1 MYKEDSIEKEEE
13 EDGGDEQ
20 SKGFQVEPSLIMAW
34 CNLRRHALPVCCYQ
48 NGQGWRRRC
57 NVACIRL
64 ESRVSK
70 GIARGRPGV
79 QPFTVVKW
87 VRVHNAVEEPE
98 QKRGEQLLT
107 TTTTPTPSRK
117 LGPRLVAK

>member
-70 GIARGRPGV
+70 GIARGRPGFNPS
-79 QPFTVVKW
+79 QYSPLCLTLS
-87 VRVHNAVEEPE
+87 REVERRNNDQLPDLLLHLTLLAGFEP
-98 QKRGEQLLT
+98 
-107 TTTTPTPSRK
+107 
-117 LGPRLVAK
+117 V